1 MTRHCTPHLN
11 GKNSFT
17 IFNWNFLPKINVKDK
32 LKASPNFLANY
43 NWLYYSKSTGKKC
56 SAPLLFLCRFSVLV
70 RKKADRE
77 VFVVLSIVSLS
88 YLPILGNPVP
98 IFSKGDLKILNNEL
112 NCLAKFQFQA
122 DLNFSLLL
130 IFGVSIL
137 VWSVAGII

>member
-1 MTRHCTPHLN
+1 M
-11 GKNSFT
+11 
-17 IFNWNFLPKINVKDK
+17 
-32 LKASPNFLANY
+32 
-43 NWLYYSKSTGKKC
+43 
-56 SAPLLFLCRFSVLV
+56 

-88 YLPILGNPVP
+88 SLPILGNPVP
-98 IFSKGDLKILNNEL
+98 SCLKKNKNRSIFSKGDLKILNNEL

-137 VWSVAGII
+137 V

>member
-1 MTRHCTPHLN
+1 M
-11 GKNSFT
+11 
-17 IFNWNFLPKINVKDK
+17 
-32 LKASPNFLANY
+32 
-43 NWLYYSKSTGKKC
+43 
-56 SAPLLFLCRFSVLV
+56 

-137 VWSVAGII
+137 V